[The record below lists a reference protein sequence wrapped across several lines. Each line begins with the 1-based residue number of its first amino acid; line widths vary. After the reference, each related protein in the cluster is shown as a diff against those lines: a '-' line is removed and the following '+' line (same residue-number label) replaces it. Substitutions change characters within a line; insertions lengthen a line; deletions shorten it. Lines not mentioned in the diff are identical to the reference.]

1 MSHFGCDK
9 WPTLDYRYECMFLIL
24 VCGTIVFQEQEE
36 IRNRQRLVAGEVW
49 SSRREEEGGRCKSK
63 GILSQSFKA
72 ESFFQHII
80 QIAQKKHMFWHT
92 CAEMIHVEV
101 NTLNSHITPI
111 GVRDTDPFLSGCWR
125 WYTVIVE
132 QRWVTE
138 HCVHRK
144 NCLFILML
152 ILFMQVLG
160 FCLLATRCVLQA
172 CMHLCVWVSD
182 SNDIRYLF
190 ELLQSLELQIYYL
203 HAFL

>member
-1 MSHFGCDK
+1 MSHFGRDK

-49 SSRREEEGGRCKSK
+49 SSRRDEEGGRCKSK

-101 NTLNSHITPI
+101 NTLNSHISIP
-111 GVRDTDPFLSGCWR
+111 LESG
-125 WYTVIVE
+125 I
-132 QRWVTE
+132 
-138 HCVHRK
+138 
-144 NCLFILML
+144 L
-152 ILFMQVLG
+152 ILS
-160 FCLLATRCVLQA
+160 CLVAG
-172 CMHLCVWVSD
+172 
-182 SNDIRYLF
+182 IGI
-190 ELLQSLELQIYYL
+190 LLLLNRDESENTVCTGRTAFSLSC
-203 HAFL
+203 